1 MMEPTATMVATLEP
15 EMAAK
20 KAQAAMVAMTPPPL
34 SRPKIRFITRA
45 RYSEVLPREAMVPE
59 IMKKGMASRV

>member
-15 EMAAK
+15 EIAAK
-20 KAQAAMVAMTPPPL
+20 NAQEAIVAIMSPPL
-34 SRPKIRFITRA
+34 MRPKMMLMTRV

-59 IMKKGMASRV
+59 IMKNGIASSV